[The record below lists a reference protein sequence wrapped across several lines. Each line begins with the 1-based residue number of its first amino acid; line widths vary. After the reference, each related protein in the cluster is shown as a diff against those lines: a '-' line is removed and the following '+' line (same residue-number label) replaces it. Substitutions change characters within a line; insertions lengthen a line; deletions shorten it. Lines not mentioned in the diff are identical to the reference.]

1 MKRWVAMA
9 ALVAAP
15 AAARPD
21 LLGTRDLA
29 PCPCEAHSGG
39 GGGDSGHRPRGVQW
53 EPRFDQA
60 LRKAAQAHKP
70 LMVDFWAEWCNWCH
84 QLDRTTYMDP
94 DVVKR
99 ADGFV
104 TVKID
109 TEAGRSQAMVAQRY
123 DVSSLPTILFL
134 SPSGRL
140 VLRVNGYQGPG
151 SFPRTMDMARETAER
166 VMRWESALQRDPQD
180 PVALAELG
188 THLFEQD
195 VYEDSRDFLTRAAQ
209 RDATRP
215 VDERKRTRMLLGII
229 QKYDEKYAE
238 AERILK
244 EALAL
249 RPAGEYDPKIL
260 YVLGK
265 TYISWGRPAQ
275 ARVVLQQVVK
285 EHAGSPVAAKAREQ
299 LVTLNQK

>member
-1 MKRWVAMA
+1 MRPWLTAA
-9 ALVAAP
+9 ALLALP

-21 LLGTRDLA
+21 LFTRPDLA
-29 PCPCEAHSGG
+29 PCPCEAHSAGG
-39 GGGDSGHRPRGVQW
+39 GGGGLRSRGVQW

-60 LRKAAQAHKP
+60 LRKAVQAHKP

-84 QLDRTTYMDP
+84 QLDRTTYVDA

-99 ADGFV
+99 AAGFV
-104 TVKID
+104 TVKVD
-109 TEAGRSQAMVAQRY
+109 TEGGRQQALVAQRY

-151 SFPRTMDMARETAER
+151 NFPRTMDTAREMAER
-166 VMRWESALQRDPQD
+166 VMGWEAALQRDPED

-188 THLFEQD
+188 THLFEQE
-195 VYEDSRDFLTRAAQ
+195 VYEDSRDLLSRAAR
-209 RDATRP
+209 RDGRRP

-229 QKYDEKYAE
+229 QKYDEKYAA
-238 AERILK
+238 AERVLK
-244 EALAL
+244 EALGL

-265 TYISWGRPAQ
+265 TYISWGKPDQ
-275 ARVVLQQVVK
+275 ARAALQQVVK

-299 LVTLNQK
+299 LVALNKK

>member
-1 MKRWVAMA
+1 MKRWVALA
-9 ALVAAP
+9 TLLAAP

-39 GGGDSGHRPRGVQW
+39 GGSGHRARGVQW

-104 TVKID
+104 TVKVD
-109 TEAGRSQAMVAQRY
+109 TEGGRQQAMVAQRY
-123 DVSSLPTILFL
+123 DVSTLPTILFL

-151 SFPRTMDMARETAER
+151 SFPRTMDSARVTANR
-166 VMRWESALQRDPQD
+166 VMRWETALQRDPGD

-195 VYEDSRDFLTRAAQ
+195 VYEDSRDLLTRAAQ
-209 RDATRP
+209 RDANRP
-215 VDERKRTRMLLGII
+215 VDDRKRTRMLLGII
-229 QKYDEKYAE
+229 QKYDEKYAD

-244 EALAL
+244 EGLAL

-265 TYISWGRPAQ
+265 TYISWGKPAQ
-275 ARVVLQQVVK
+275 ARMVLQQVVK
-285 EHAGSPVAAKAREQ
+285 EHAASPVAEKAREQ
-299 LVTLNQK
+299 LVALNKK